1 MNEIILASKNKDVKG
16 PSLDIHLDIFLSIV
30 RMGVLCYDYIAKTSV
45 VYNINVIIKN

>member
-16 PSLDIHLDIFLSIV
+16 PSLDIFLSIV

-45 VYNINVIIKN
+45 DI